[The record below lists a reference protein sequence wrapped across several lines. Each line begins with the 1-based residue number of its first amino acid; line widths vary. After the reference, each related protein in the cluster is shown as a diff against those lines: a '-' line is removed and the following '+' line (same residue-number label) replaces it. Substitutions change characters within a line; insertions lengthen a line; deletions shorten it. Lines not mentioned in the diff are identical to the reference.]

1 MGTESSFR
9 KKKNITAESAKVSK
23 QKSSE
28 TYDIKRVSNITDNF
42 KDENQKFK
50 GRLPSK
56 TVKSFSSKK
65 NSSEESEYNS
75 NINNLKSFSVQNLV
89 KIDKSGNLDRKS
101 VV

>member
-9 KKKNITAESAKVSK
+9 KKKNKTNESAKVSK

-28 TYDIKRVSNITDNF
+28 TYDMKRLSNFMDNF

-56 TVKSFSSKK
+56 TVKCLSS
-65 NSSEESEYNS
+65 
-75 NINNLKSFSVQNLV
+75 
-89 KIDKSGNLDRKS
+89 
-101 VV
+101 